1 MPLLPMMVASDNGSD
16 GCHPTR
22 QERWR
27 QRVRRAIPAARWEK
41 RGTVSEKFC
50 KDESPPSTKTV
61 VSLVSLA
68 GIINDLDLLE
78 SVNGGKPSV
87 DCIGT
92 ASSSDDGPGGVPSF
106 SLDDNRI
113 FHRASLEVDVPR
125 RGGGGEGTY
134 IPNGI
139 KRASP
144 VTESFSLGCDTVD
157 IEFDTGA

>member
-1 MPLLPMMVASDNGSD
+1 MPLLPTTVASDDGSD
-16 GCHPTR
+16 GCDRTR
-22 QERWR
+22 RERWR
-27 QRVRRAIPAARWEK
+27 RRVRRAIAARWEK

-50 KDESPPSTKTV
+50 KDESSPLAKTV

-68 GIINDLDLLE
+68 GITNDPDLLE
-78 SVNGGKPSV
+78 SINGGKPSF
-87 DCIGT
+87 DCIGA

-125 RGGGGEGTY
+125 RGGGREGTY

-139 KRASP
+139 ERASP
-144 VTESFSLGCDTVD
+144 GTESFSLGCDTVD